1 MSYRFLNNVATAD
14 VAFEARGA
22 SLDELFL
29 SAWEAALRTMIENP
43 LSINAKSTRYVSIA
57 ENRLDFLLH
66 DFLQKLLFFK
76 DANSELHRV
85 KTMQLTNEQDGYTI
99 RAQLV
104 GESIDP
110 LRHHMSVDV
119 KAVTFHRLAVVECKS
134 GWRATVVLD
143 V

>member
-1 MSYRFLNNVATAD
+1 MSYRFLGNIATAD

-22 SLDELFL
+22 TLDELFL

-43 LSINAKSTRYVSIA
+43 ESIGSKSTRRICIT

-66 DFLQKLLFFK
+66 DFLQKLLFYK
-76 DANSELHRV
+76 DANYELHRIR
-85 KTMQLTNEQDGYTI
+85 TMQLTNEQDGYKI
-99 RAQLV
+99 RAHLV

-110 LRHHMSVDV
+110 LKHHMSVDV

>member
-1 MSYRFLNNVATAD
+1 MSYRFLDNVATAD

-22 SLDELFL
+22 TLHELFL

-43 LSINAKSTRYVSIA
+43 ESINAKCTRHISIA

-76 DANSELHRV
+76 DANYELHRV
-85 KTMQLTNEQDGYTI
+85 KKIHLTNEQDGYKI

-104 GESIDP
+104 GEPIDSM
-110 LRHHMSVDV
+110 RHRMRVDV
-119 KAVTFHRLAVVECKS
+119 KAVTFHRLAVVECTS

>member
-1 MSYRFLNNVATAD
+1 MPYRFLNNVATAD
-14 VAFEARGA
+14 VAFEARGD

-29 SAWEAALRTMIENP
+29 SAWDAARRTMIENP
-43 LSINAKSTRYVSIA
+43 LSINAKSTRHVRIS

-85 KTMQLTNEQDGYTI
+85 KTMQLTNEQDGYKI